1 MDVALE
7 PTWKAA
13 LSPIFQSEP
22 FLNLTQFVKQEYQQ
36 HHYVFTYKVRIENKS
51 NQTVQLLRRRWEIYD
66 ATESRKIV
74 EGDGVVGQQPILEP
88 GEFHTYVSGCNL
100 KSGIGKMRG
109 SFTLEKLMDGKLLE
123 IVIPE
128 FQLISTLFQN

>member
-1 MDVALE
+1 MVSAITKGIQVSVETTYQPDFSN
-7 PTWKAA
+7 P
-13 LSPIFQSEP
+13 
-22 FLNLTQFVKQEYQQ
+22 QQ

-51 NQTVQLLRRRWEIYD
+51 NHTVQLLRRRWEIYD

-88 GEFHTYVSGCNL
+88 GESHTYVSGCNL

-109 SFTLEKLMDGKLLE
+109 SFTLEKLRDGQLWE
-123 IVIPE
+123 VVIPE
-128 FQLISTLFQN
+128 FQLIATLFQN

>member
-1 MDVALE
+1 MVSAITKGIQVSVETTYQPDFSN
-7 PTWKAA
+7 P
-13 LSPIFQSEP
+13 
-22 FLNLTQFVKQEYQQ
+22 QQ

-51 NQTVQLLRRRWEIYD
+51 NHTVQLLRRRWEIYD
-66 ATESRKIV
+66 ATETRKIV

-88 GEFHTYVSGCNL
+88 GESHTYVSGCNL

-109 SFTLEKLMDGKLLE
+109 SFTFEKLMDGKIME

>member
-1 MDVALE
+1 MVSAITKGIQVSVETTYQPDFSN
-7 PTWKAA
+7 P
-13 LSPIFQSEP
+13 
-22 FLNLTQFVKQEYQQ
+22 QQ

-51 NQTVQLLRRRWEIYD
+51 NHTVQLLRRRWEIYD
-66 ATESRKIV
+66 ATEILKIV

-109 SFTLEKLMDGKLLE
+109 TFTLEKLMNGKLLE

>member
-1 MDVALE
+1 MVSAITKGIQVSVETTYQPDFSN
-7 PTWKAA
+7 P
-13 LSPIFQSEP
+13 
-22 FLNLTQFVKQEYQQ
+22 QQ

-51 NQTVQLLRRRWEIYD
+51 SHTVQLLRRRWEIYD
-66 ATESRKIV
+66 ATESRKII

-88 GEFHTYVSGCNL
+88 GESHVYVSGCNL

-109 SFTLEKLMDGKLLE
+109 SFTFEKLMNGKLME
-123 IVIPE
+123 ILIPE

>member
-1 MDVALE
+1 MVSAITKGIQVSVETTYQPDFSN
-7 PTWKAA
+7 P
-13 LSPIFQSEP
+13 
-22 FLNLTQFVKQEYQQ
+22 QQ

-51 NQTVQLLRRRWEIYD
+51 SHTVQLLRRRWEIYD
-66 ATESRKIV
+66 ATESRKII

-88 GEFHTYVSGCNL
+88 GESHVYVSGCNL

-109 SFTLEKLMDGKLLE
+109 SFTFEKLMDGKLME

>member
-1 MDVALE
+1 MVSAITKGIQVSVETTYQPDFSN
-7 PTWKAA
+7 P
-13 LSPIFQSEP
+13 
-22 FLNLTQFVKQEYQQ
+22 QQ

-51 NQTVQLLRRRWEIYD
+51 NHTVQLLRRRWEIYD
-66 ATESRKIV
+66 ATETRKIV

-88 GEFHTYVSGCNL
+88 GESHTYVSSCNL

-109 SFTLEKLMDGKLLE
+109 SFTFEKLMDGKLME

>member
-1 MDVALE
+1 MVSAITKGIQVSVETTYQPDFSN
-7 PTWKAA
+7 P
-13 LSPIFQSEP
+13 
-22 FLNLTQFVKQEYQQ
+22 QQ

-51 NQTVQLLRRRWEIYD
+51 NHTVQLLRRRWEIYD

-109 SFTLEKLMDGKLLE
+109 YFTHEKLMDVRLLE